1 MNLFSKLLP
10 PVSRS
15 QHKYAPLDERS
26 IDREERPNSNKSEKP
41 SGHQLGGNK
50 KKAKGKPPTIPSELK
65 GIQKSTQPAPTKE
78 KPDGAARVHKTAMP
92 ASGAQTLPSKITLLL
107 KVFGLSQAE
116 AVEVS
121 EGSQWSYFREMLE
134 GTQPILVNLD
144 GQLQMDGDSAW
155 TVMSSIREDKLRFR
169 FLASL
174 DATSLVC
181 LIQRTEAGRFHDM
194 VSSWNGPATNDRLA
208 ARMAFDE
215 AYTRAFRERLKNA
228 GAATVSH
235 PTTTLE
241 ELGLLLKAAPIW
253 IVGDLFKLFDTEERL
268 HKSFQANK
276 AFDEGWKTAQEN
288 VKNAQENWLKDAEK
302 KWLPPHV
309 STFFKEMN
317 LSGEQGRAL
326 IARDP
331 SLLLVAIDRAQDHT
345 GESIALGDK
354 LGLFRALINTA
365 PALAWRYLRSTDAR
379 SYLMSYFS
387 GEVARLLEQI
397 ADLSADGV
405 RAEVEAL
412 VHSVVDVVKGAGNIR
427 SEPVRLIAA
436 WMNVLPASARGLLKQ
451 ELCAAFK
458 PDRIDGWLQSSE
470 PLNAIW
476 QATTSPDA
484 ANASVVG

>member
-10 PVSRS
+10 PGSRA

-26 IDREERPNSNKSEKP
+26 IDREETPNSNKSEKP

-50 KKAKGKPPTIPSELK
+50 KKAKGKPPIIPSELK
-65 GIQKSTQPAPTKE
+65 SIRKSTRPASATA

-174 DATSLVC
+174 DATSLVS
-181 LIQRTEAGRFHDM
+181 LIQRTGAGRFHDM
-194 VSSWNGPATNDRLA
+194 VSSWNGPSTNDRLA
-208 ARMAFDE
+208 AMMAFDG

-228 GAATVSH
+228 GAATVSN

-253 IVGDLFKLFDTEERL
+253 IVGDLFKLFDTEEKL
-268 HKSFQANK
+268 LKSFQANK
-276 AFDEGWKTAQEN
+276 AFDEGLKTAQEN

-302 KWLPPHV
+302 NWLPPHV
-309 STFFKEMN
+309 WAFFKEMN

-331 SLLLVAIDRAQDHT
+331 SLLVAIDRAQDHT
-345 GESIALGDK
+345 GESIAFGDK

-379 SYLMSYFS
+379 SYLMGYFS
-387 GEVARLLEQI
+387 GDVAKLLEQI

-412 VHSVVDVVKGAGNIR
+412 VHSVVNVVKGAGNIR